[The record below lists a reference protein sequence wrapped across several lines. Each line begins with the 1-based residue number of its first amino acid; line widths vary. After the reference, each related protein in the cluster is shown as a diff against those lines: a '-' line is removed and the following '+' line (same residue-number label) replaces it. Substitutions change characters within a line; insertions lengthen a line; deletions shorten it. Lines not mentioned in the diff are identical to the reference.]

1 MTNSDMFKDVFP
13 QSRQVGG
20 SHYKMRSQPYK
31 FIRLNNFNFFQGV
44 VIKYI
49 SRLYKKSKSK
59 TIEDLQKI
67 IHYCEM
73 EIKLLK
79 EKKRRYK
86 IPDDS
91 PEKEEEWAAM
101 IAQMQDT

>member
-44 VIKYI
+44 IFKYI

-59 TIEDLQKI
+59 TIEDLQKV
-67 IHYCEM
+67 IHYCQL
-73 EIKLLK
+73 EINHLK
-79 EKKRRYK
+79 KEL
-86 IPDDS
+86 DD
-91 PEKEEEWAAM
+91 
-101 IAQMQDT
+101 D